1 MNEIIRRFAG
11 GFPESVADP
20 SDLARDHSSIRHN
33 RQSGAWRE
41 GSVLLRETA

>member
-1 MNEIIRRFAG
+1 MNKTIRLYAG

-33 RQSGAWRE
+33 RQSGAW
-41 GSVLLRETA
+41 GGAGGFH